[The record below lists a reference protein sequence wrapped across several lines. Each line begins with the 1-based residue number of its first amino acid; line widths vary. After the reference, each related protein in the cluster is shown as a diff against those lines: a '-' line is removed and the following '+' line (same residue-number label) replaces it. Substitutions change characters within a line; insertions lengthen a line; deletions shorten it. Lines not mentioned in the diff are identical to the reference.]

1 MSEQGSSGRI
11 ELCQWATVNPDGTH
25 TVVRGGLDH
34 WDAPLPLDLLIWVF
48 VELPPAVKAG
58 SHPFVLNVLS
68 PDGLTVAQV
77 NGIVVVGSE
86 KRTMFSLPLQAS
98 IQKYGPWKVR
108 FASAEVTCET
118 SLEIRPNQGGSASG
132 NV

>member
-1 MSEQGSSGRI
+1 MEHTRSSVEDWTTGMLRSLSICSSGFSSSSRRP
-11 ELCQWATVNPDGTH
+11 ATWKTRRRSAVS
-25 TVVRGGLDH
+25 
-34 WDAPLPLDLLIWVF
+34 
-48 VELPPAVKAG
+48 PAVKAG